1 MLSIKKTTNLVR
13 QRAENLNRPFP
24 KEDTQMANRNMKR
37 CSTSLITTE
46 MQIKTMMKYHLTP
59 VTKAIIK
66 KTTSNDGKYVEKREP
81 LYIIGGNMNWF
92 SHCGKQYGASSTN

>member
-37 CSTSLITTE
+37 CSTSL
-46 MQIKTMMKYHLTP
+46 MIKKMHFKTPMNYNLTP
-59 VTKAIIK
+59 VRMAVIK
-66 KTTSNDGKYVEKREP
+66 KT
-81 LYIIGGNMNWF
+81 
-92 SHCGKQYGASSTN
+92 